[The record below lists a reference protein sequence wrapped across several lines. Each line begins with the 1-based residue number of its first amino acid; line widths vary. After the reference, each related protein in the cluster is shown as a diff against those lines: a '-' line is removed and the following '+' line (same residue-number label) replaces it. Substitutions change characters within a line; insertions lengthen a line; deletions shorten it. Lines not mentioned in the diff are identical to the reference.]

1 MQMSKRI
8 VTDEQLDELLK
19 SALHNEADHL
29 EVSIRLKEQIDKE
42 ISNRIYGYNFGN
54 MEQKRQHNFATVCLD
69 LYESVEDS
77 SKEKG
82 IYIKCV
88 PKEDAFNRDIM
99 LTDAMYWALEVL
111 MLELIFMFGTK
122 NEEIMISTTGKS
134 ISINGM
140 NIQDKNI
147 KDLCHEEKGKYLI
160 KKNTIGLS
168 MAYLR
173 QRGINITVSDE
184 NEVLFNICD

>member
-1 MQMSKRI
+1 M
-8 VTDEQLDELLK
+8 
-19 SALHNEADHL
+19 
-29 EVSIRLKEQIDKE
+29 
-42 ISNRIYGYNFGN
+42 
-54 MEQKRQHNFATVCLD
+54 
-69 LYESVEDS
+69 
-77 SKEKG
+77 
-82 IYIKCV
+82 
-88 PKEDAFNRDIM
+88 
-99 LTDAMYWALEVL
+99 
-111 MLELIFMFGTK
+111 IFMFGTK

-140 NIQDKNI
+140 NIQDKDI